1 MSRRISYR
9 LPRRRYSERRKRMVW
24 VWLRPIVMRDES
36 RGQRAKGERS

>member
-1 MSRRISYR
+1 MSRRVSYR

-36 RGQRAKGERS
+36 REEARRG